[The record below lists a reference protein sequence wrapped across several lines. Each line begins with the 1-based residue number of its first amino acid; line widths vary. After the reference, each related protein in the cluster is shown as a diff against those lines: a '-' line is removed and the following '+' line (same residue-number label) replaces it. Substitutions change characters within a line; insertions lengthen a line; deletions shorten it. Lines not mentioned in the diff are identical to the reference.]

1 MGHGISRKAEIPG
14 LENKKKTKQSWKQ
27 NFRQHHAQNQCDED
41 SVAFVLSQKGILET
55 LLQKRNVTT
64 IDIATKRNSWL
75 CFLVSPAPDF
85 ALGG

>member
-14 LENKKKTKQSWKQ
+14 LENKKKTKQSWTN
-27 NFRQHHAQNQCDED
+27 NFRQHHGQNQCDED

-75 CFLVSPAPDF
+75 CFLVSLAPDF